1 MVDGDRMLAFEHQHV
16 VANPGIKMAAAKLED
31 LEKEEQELAG
41 DAVVCSRTG
50 SFPDLTLQSQC
61 PQLSQPSKATRHYLT
76 LVLAWTLCSRCDAPA
91 PSSGGYSAMG

>member
-41 DAVVCSRTG
+41 DVVVCSRTG

-61 PQLSQPSKATRHYLT
+61 RSRPRPPDIISPWSFGHRALDAMRLRPVGADTQP
-76 LVLAWTLCSRCDAPA
+76 
-91 PSSGGYSAMG
+91 